1 MATIKEVFDHL
12 FQDLLGDNQK
22 RVARLVQDDLA
33 KDEESAQCFLR
44 TWDEL
49 KARVAASKGSR

>member
-12 FQDLLGDNQK
+12 FQGLLGDNQQK
-22 RVARLVQDDLA
+22 VARLVQEDLA

-49 KARVAASKGSR
+49 KARVAASKGGK